1 MLAVAHMSAASA
13 SYLADCQV
21 ITLKWDFAAFA
32 DPSNVR
38 GVDGPTEIG
47 VFFHEWL
54 HYLHNV
60 STVLGLSAFGNQV
73 GLWSEFR
80 NTIDSSGLSAGSSV
94 LSTERLEVVQQLV
107 AFMAASRFR
116 QQDAIP
122 GLVDVQQL
130 QIEEVQA
137 VETPLVG
144 AEVALTVLVC
154 QSKIL
159 QKSGAHERVTVRI
172 GVVEILE
179 SLAVILEGELIHKLG
194 GSVPPASVIPYE
206 LLVALGRS
214 RAPSLTPRELALC
227 GLASLQLS
235 DPPGKLLEIL
245 DLAEGASSTGKNP
258 RYALVPWTNET
269 LKEHEKWVEKTLSQ
283 IEGVFPVDEPF
294 ARAIQATV
302 KTFRNDFAARR
313 KDPFFELDI
322 ISELAKDVQRMNDI
336 IRSFGGCCI
345 VQERTGD
352 PNGVARDL
360 MSDFAQGPHDE
371 SLEFGLRKMHASF
384 RFVSLHTTPT
394 GFRSTNEIAVREA
407 TKCPFY
413 RVCLYPLREVA
424 PAVCASEPW
433 TSASMQDD
441 GMPCWYATAV
451 RDMRPPTG
459 QPASGL

>member
-1 MLAVAHMSAASA
+1 MSAASA

-38 GVDGPTEIG
+38 GVVGPTEIG

-60 STVLGLSAFGNQV
+60 STILGLSAFGNQV
-73 GLWSEFR
+73 VLWSEFR
-80 NTIDSSGLSAGSSV
+80 NTIDSNGLSAGSSV
-94 LSTERLEVVQQLV
+94 LTTERLKVVQQRI

-122 GLVDVQQL
+122 GLVYVQQL
-130 QIEEVQA
+130 QIEEVRA
-137 VETPLVG
+137 VETPLLG

-154 QSKIL
+154 QSEIL
-159 QKSGAHERVTVRI
+159 QRSGAHERVSVRI

-179 SLAVILEGELIHKLG
+179 SVAVMLEGELIRRLG
-194 GSVPPASVIPYE
+194 GSEQPASVIPYG

-214 RAPSLTPRELALC
+214 RAPSLTPLELALC
-227 GLASLQLS
+227 GLASLQSS

-245 DLAEGASSTGKNP
+245 DLAEGASFDGKD
-258 RYALVPWTNET
+258 RLTALLIWTNAT
-269 LKEHEKWVEKTLSQ
+269 LKEQEEWVEKTLSL
-283 IEGVFPVDEPF
+283 IEGVFPVDEPL
-294 ARAIQATV
+294 ARDIQATV
-302 KTFRNDFAARR
+302 KAFRNNFAARR
-313 KDPFFELDI
+313 KNPFFELGI
-322 ISELAKDVQRMNDI
+322 VHELATDVQRMNDI

-345 VQERTGD
+345 LQERTGD
-352 PNGVARDL
+352 SNCVARDL
-360 MSDFAQGPHDE
+360 MYDLALDPHDKL
-371 SLEFGLRKMHASF
+371 LEFGWRKMHASF

-413 RVCLYPLREVA
+413 RVCLYPLRKAA
-424 PAVCASEPW
+424 PAVCACEPW
-433 TSASMQDD
+433 TSALLPDG

-451 RDMRPPTG
+451 RDMRPPAAQTG
-459 QPASGL
+459 SGL